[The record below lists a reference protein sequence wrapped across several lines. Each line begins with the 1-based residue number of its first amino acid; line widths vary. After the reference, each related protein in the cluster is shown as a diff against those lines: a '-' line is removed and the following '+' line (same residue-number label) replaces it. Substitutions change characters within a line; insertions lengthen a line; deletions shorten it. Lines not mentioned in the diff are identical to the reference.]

1 MKRERVVPQ
10 RCFLIAIVFV
20 LVVHVVVP
28 FEYREM
34 DSSTF
39 SPSSSSRRP
48 SPIRTTIMM
57 KLFLRENDDY
67 EK

>member
-1 MKRERVVPQ
+1 MKRERVVPP

-28 FEYREM
+28 FEHREM

-48 SPIRTTIMM
+48 SPILTTMM